1 MPASLNVTD
10 ISVLASKNV
19 ILNIQRN
26 LSIFSG
32 LKQRCWENKKYL
44 ILYEILECNY
54 FNKTSSFLE
63 LVVFITEGKIC
74 CDKV

>member
-10 ISVLASKNV
+10 ISVLASKKV

-32 LKQRCWENKKYL
+32 LRDAEEVRNISYSMK
-44 ILYEILECNY
+44 
-54 FNKTSSFLE
+54 F
-63 LVVFITEGKIC
+63 
-74 CDKV
+74 